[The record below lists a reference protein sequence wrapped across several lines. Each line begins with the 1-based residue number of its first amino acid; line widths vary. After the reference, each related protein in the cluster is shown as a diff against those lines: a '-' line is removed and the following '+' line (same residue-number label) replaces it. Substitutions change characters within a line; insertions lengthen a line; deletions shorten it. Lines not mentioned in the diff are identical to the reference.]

1 MIDRIL
7 RRLTVR
13 RRIIGGFLTLV
24 LLLVLSLPL
33 VVTNYRF
40 LVGRLQQVTNVEA
53 RADRSLLLASARI
66 ASSRINLLRYVQDY
80 APSPYTAL
88 DDVDQAIGLLEE
100 AQRLITSGSTA
111 ASPEQ
116 KASVEAIL
124 VALADYEALIHE
136 IEEARKEGGGQ
147 EAVRLEFQAYRFGN
161 DIGQRIELVVKD
173 SEARVAATNEIVF
186 AEAGRRLLYL
196 VVAWTGVTML
206 GLVLALVITRSI
218 TGPVS
223 ELRDGAE
230 AFRQGNRDI
239 TVPAAGADELSLLAR
254 TFNQL
259 TTELSKLYRDLE
271 QRVADR
277 TRELERRSAYLEAS
291 AEVGHAATSILETDA
306 LIRRAVELIR
316 EQFDL
321 YYVGLFLLD
330 GAGEW
335 AVLRAG
341 TGEAGRAMLAR
352 GHRIRVGEGMIG
364 WSVAHAQP
372 RLALEAGEDAVRL
385 ATAELPETRSEA
397 AIPLR
402 SRGQVLGALTVQ
414 DTQPGAFDQD
424 TIAVLQTMADQVG
437 VALDNARLFT
447 ESQLA
452 LEASRRAYGELSHQ
466 AWRELLHA
474 RPEWGYI
481 YAHDSIAPAQ
491 GDWCPE
497 MLQAVQTSRSVRGR
511 DREEQTLAVPLK
523 VRDDVIG
530 VLSFEKGEADKAW
543 TREEIALIEILVDQL
558 GQALESARLY
568 HDTQRRAERERL
580 TSEVT
585 ARMRE
590 TLDLETVLKTA
601 VQEVRQAMGLREVVV
616 RLVPEADTQAG
627 NGSEQSGA

>member
-13 RRIIGGFLTLV
+13 RRIIGGFLALV

-33 VVTNYRF
+33 VVTNFRF

-53 RADRSLLLASARI
+53 RTDRLLLLASARI
-66 ASSRINLLRYVQDY
+66 ASSRVNLMRYVQDY

-88 DDVDQAIGLLEE
+88 DDVNQATGLLEE
-100 AQRLITSGSTA
+100 AQELIT
-111 ASPEQ
+111 SPEQ
-116 KASVEAIL
+116 KTSVEAIL
-124 VALADYEALIHE
+124 AALVDYQTLIHD
-136 IEEARKEGGGQ
+136 IEVAHQEGGGQ

-186 AEAGRRLLYL
+186 TETQRRLLYL
-196 VVAWTGVTML
+196 IAAWTGVTIL
-206 GLVLALVITRSI
+206 GLVLAIVITSSI
-218 TGPVS
+218 TGPVA
-223 ELRDGAE
+223 ELRSGAE
-230 AFRQGNRDI
+230 AFRRGHRDI
-239 TVPAAGADELSLLAR
+239 TVPSAGADELSLLAR

-259 TTELSKLYRDLE
+259 SAELSELYRDLE

-277 TRELERRSAYLEAS
+277 TYELARRSAYLEAS
-291 AEVGHAATSILETDA
+291 ADVGRAATSILETDE
-306 LIRRAVELIR
+306 LIRRVVELIR

-341 TGEAGRAMLAR
+341 TGAAGRAMLER

-364 WSVAHAQP
+364 WSIDHAQP
-372 RLALEAGEDAVRL
+372 RVALEAGEDAVRL

-437 VALDNARLFT
+437 VALDNARLFS

-452 LEASRRAYGELSHQ
+452 LEATRRAFGELSHE
-466 AWRELLHA
+466 AWRELIRV
-474 RPEWGYI
+474 RPEWGYT
-481 YAHDSIAPAQ
+481 YALRSITPVE
-491 GDWCPE
+491 GTWRPE
-497 MLQAVQTSRSVRGR
+497 MLQAVQTNQSVGS
-511 DREEQTLAVPLK
+511 ETHALAIPLK
-523 VRDDVIG
+523 VRDQVIG
-530 VLSFEKGEADKAW
+530 VLSFEKGDADKGW
-543 TREEIALIEILVDQL
+543 TPEEVTLLETLVDQL

-568 HDTQRRAERERL
+568 QDTQRRAERERL
-580 TSEVT
+580 T
-585 ARMRE
+585 RE
-590 TLDLETVLKTA
+590 ITDELRRATSAEGVVQTA
-601 VQEVRQAMGLREVVV
+601 VDELFRVLRTSRAYGQLEA
-616 RLVPEADTQAG
+616 VPPARDKGQTSR
-627 NGSEQSGA
+627 SE